1 MKKGNYLHN
10 GQAAKGNAVSIS
22 PDRKKVGEICKL
34 LIEYGGEV
42 SVNNHLQSSL
52 EPYILKLA
60 VPPIYYPSNRLC
72 RIVGSLVP
80 SNFVTDADAQ
90 DCLQCSLRFSVVKR
104 RVIIFPPFSPSL
116 FPSAHTRTYK
126 SIEYFLS
133 CSSIPFPL
141 HPFSPFNK
149 ILSLFLLLPF
159 LFISSLSLSMTPL
172 LHLCPSLSCSF
183 PAFSSFPLILL
194 PLLFPPP
201 LPSQFLLP
209 PEEYIPWAPER
220 KVYVTKRH
228 FLKYHG

>member
-133 CSSIPFPL
+133 CSSIPFSPSP
-141 HPFSPFNK
+141 PFPSSPFNK

-159 LFISSLSLSMTPL
+159 LFLSSLFLSMTPL
-172 LHLCPSLSCSF
+172 LHLRNFSIMLISCFLLVLSHSPSTF
-183 PAFSSFPLILL
+183 
-194 PLLFPPP
+194 LFPPP
-201 LPSQFLLP
+201 FLPNFSSLPRNIFLGPLNGRFTSQ
-209 PEEYIPWAPER
+209 R
-220 KVYVTKRH
+220 GTS
-228 FLKYHG
+228 